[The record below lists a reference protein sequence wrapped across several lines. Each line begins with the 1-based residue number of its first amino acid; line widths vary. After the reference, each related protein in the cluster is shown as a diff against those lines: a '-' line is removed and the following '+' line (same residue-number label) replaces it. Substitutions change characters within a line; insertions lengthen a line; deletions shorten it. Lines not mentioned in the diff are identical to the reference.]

1 MQLFF
6 NSEINENTQQFTFD
20 KTESRHI
27 VRVLRKKEGD
37 TVFITNGNG
46 QLFTSEVLLA
56 NDKKCLVKITHTK
69 SQEKSWDYYLHIAIA
84 PTKLNDRFE
93 WFLEKATEIGI
104 DEITPIICDHS
115 ERKVLKIDRMEKIIH
130 SAAKQSLKYHFPI
143 INEPITFKEFI
154 NLSHEGELFIAH
166 CEETDKRS
174 LKNELKPNQ
183 DITLLIGPE
192 GDFSIKEIEQS
203 LVHNFIPVSL
213 GQSRL
218 RTETAG
224 IVAVHSVAFVNE

>member
-6 NSEINENTQQFTFD
+6 NSNINTETKQFTFD

-46 QLFTSEVLLA
+46 NLFTSEVIIA
-56 NDKKCLVKITHTK
+56 NDKKCLVQIVNYE
-69 SQEKSWDYYLHIAIA
+69 SQEKPWNYYLHIAIA

-115 ERKVLKIDRMEKIIH
+115 ERKVLKTDRMEKIIH
-130 SAAKQSLKYHFPI
+130 SAAKQSLKYHFPKF
-143 INEPITFKEFI
+143 NEPTTFKEFL
-154 NLSHEGELFIAH
+154 NTSFEGQLCIAH
-166 CEETDKRS
+166 CEETDKKS
-174 LKNELKPNQ
+174 LKKELKPTQ
-183 DITLLIGPE
+183 KTTILIGPE
-192 GDFSIKEIEQS
+192 GDFSTKEIEQS

-213 GQSRL
+213 GKSRL

-224 IVAVHSVAFVNE
+224 VVAVHSVAFINE